1 MCGAGGKPIT
11 SEETVTIPKAEYE
24 ALLQRCE
31 DLEDIVA
38 AMKADDGTRIPHE
51 VVRTAML
58 DDTSPM
64 AAFRKYRGITL
75 RELSELTSLSASY
88 LSEIESGRKAGSAE
102 AWRRI
107 AEALDTTMD
116 SLVGW

>member
-1 MCGAGGKPIT
+1 MT
-11 SEETVTIPKAEYE
+11 SEETVTIPKTEYE

-31 DLEDIVA
+31 DLEDILA
-38 AMKADDGTRIPHE
+38 AKEADDGARIPHE

-58 DDTSPM
+58 EDTSPM
-64 AAFRKYRGITL
+64 LAFRKYRGLTL
-75 RELSELTSLSASY
+75 RELSERTSLSPSY
-88 LSEIESGRKAGSAE
+88 LSEIECGRKSGSAE

>member
-1 MCGAGGKPIT
+1 MTSGRDRIT
-11 SEETVTIPKAEYE
+11 LSMAEYE

-51 VVRTAML
+51 VVRMAML

-88 LSEIESGRKAGSAE
+88 LSEIEGGRKAGSAE

-116 SLVGW
+116 TLVWVVN